1 MVTPMQKSTLSVIL
15 RLHTTDGNALSF
27 LSNALF
33 SLAGAIYA
41 PIEAIVV
48 TQQFSPLQIQK
59 VENLLARFVW
69 KSSSCARTVNYV
81 NPEKKDHRSALLNT
95 GFDAAQGRYLAILDY
110 DDFVYEHAYSTL
122 IEQLGRSSAAVAFG
136 GCIIAHSTRTMH
148 GYKVVGKS
156 NPWQKRTDNE
166 FLRRNIFPSHTFV
179 IDRERLDGRLPRFNE
194 KLCREEDYDFLLRL
208 RFETEFDTTCRGQVL
223 FEYPIRDD
231 GTNTTMTENEPETSE
246 NRAAWTAA
254 RATWE
259 PVRQLLIKHL
269 ENSKKNSDEKT
280 F

>member
-1 MVTPMQKSTLSVIL
+1 MQQSTLSVIL
-15 RLHTTDGNALSF
+15 RLHTTEGSALLF

-33 SLAGAIYA
+33 SIVGAIYA

-59 VENLLARFVW
+59 VEELIARFVW
-69 KSSSCARTVNYV
+69 KDSSRARVVNY
-81 NPEKKDHRSALLNT
+81 EKPQKGDHRSALINT

-136 GCIIAHSTRTMH
+136 GCIIAHSTRTAH

-156 NPWQKRTDNE
+156 NPWRKRDDDE
-166 FLRRNIFPSHTFV
+166 FLRRNIYPIHTFV
-179 IDRERLDGRLPRFNE
+179 IDRARLGDKLPRFNE
-194 KLCREEDYDFLLRL
+194 KICRGEDYDFLIRL

-231 GTNTTMTENEPETSE
+231 GTNTTMTENEPETSDKK
-246 NRAAWTAA
+246 AMWTAA

-259 PVRQLLIKHL
+259 PSRQLLKKHL
-269 ENSKKNSDEKT
+269 ENTKMRR
-280 F
+280 